1 MKKTKLSYLSPA
13 TETLVVQIEG
23 SLCNNASKN
32 AFIDP
37 ALGIIYDDGTT
48 NENGDF

>member
-23 SLCNNASKN
+23 SLCNNPSFSN
-32 AFIDP
+32 VGTELIIIDT
-37 ALGIIYDDGTT
+37 D
-48 NENGDF
+48 EDF